1 MTPTFTTIAN
11 FMFSSEAKIVQGR
24 LEADGIQTFLRDAV
38 TIDTDPL
45 VSNAIGGVK
54 LEVLTTDLEKAQEI
68 LASISEHSLT
78 DEGAPIECPKCGSNQ
93 IQFFS
98 HVTNFKTLAAFIFGF
113 FFAEFP
119 FYIKYDYTC
128 EVCKTKFSDV

>member
-1 MTPTFTTIAN
+1 MEPTFTKVAN

-54 LEVLTTDLEKAQEI
+54 LQVLTTDLTKAREI
-68 LASISEHSLT
+68 LASISEYSVT
-78 DEGAPIECPKCGSNQ
+78 NQGEPIECPKCGSNQ
-93 IQFFS
+93 IHFFS
-98 HVTNFKTLAAFIFGF
+98 HVKDFKSMAAFIFGF
-113 FFAEFP
+113 FFGVFP
-119 FYIKYDYTC
+119 FYTKYDYTC
-128 EVCKTKFSDV
+128 EVCKTKFSDS